1 MWRSAW
7 KPKTHPKHG
16 IPPPR
21 VTTTLPD
28 GSRVVIFAR
37 PFRTVRPDT
46 LQKPLRH
53 GPGNWR
59 AQGVDL
65 LSNSPDPNLIKR
77 LWDVPE
83 RVQSME
89 ALLWGGWLVY
99 WLGHLSN
106 LMPFFPLFFE
116 TILIQLIDR
125 APRTIFEG
133 TEVAIPG
140 GASLIVLVPQSLSM
154 LWTFKT
160 WQPIL
165 QESYFFDSHSQLLKS
180 DAFGLK
186 VGSAVIPQS
195 LLFDKSGRKLKKTS
209 FLQIGPFWYMSALV
223 WQVGCGDSKNS
234 FLSGQKV
241 YHPSCTSSHTPVT
254 HPDGLSTFKKSC
266 LARG

>member
-1 MWRSAW
+1 MHVQCSKAFHKQVKGNNITQCDALLENR
-7 KPKTHPKHG
+7 KPTRNTVS
-16 IPPPR
+16 PPPR

-65 LSNSPDPNLIKR
+65 PSNSPDPNLIKR

-106 LMPFFPLFFE
+106 LMPFFPLFLRQSWFNSLIE
-116 TILIQLIDR
+116 RRVPFLILPL
-125 APRTIFEG
+125 EG

-209 FLQIGPFWYMSALV
+209 FLQIGPF
-223 WQVGCGDSKNS
+223 
-234 FLSGQKV
+234 
-241 YHPSCTSSHTPVT
+241 
-254 HPDGLSTFKKSC
+254 
-266 LARG
+266 